1 MARTSFSRTSWA
13 ILEMMWVQ
21 QMDMKGK
28 DWESGRRTGSYLTS
42 QNSVMH
48 LRTYYSK
55 DGGGCSQEC
64 VVEITGPSVA
74 PEPCRQRTT
83 PGAVEWHTALWSCPC
98 C

>member
-1 MARTSFSRTSWA
+1 MARTPFSRTSWA

-28 DWESGRRTGSYLTS
+28 DWESGKRTGSDLAS

-55 DGGGCSQEC
+55 DGGCFQEY
-64 VVEITGPSVA
+64 VVEIAGPSMA
-74 PEPCRQRTT
+74 PEPCGQRT
-83 PGAVEWHTALWSCPC
+83 PQGVVGH
-98 C
+98 